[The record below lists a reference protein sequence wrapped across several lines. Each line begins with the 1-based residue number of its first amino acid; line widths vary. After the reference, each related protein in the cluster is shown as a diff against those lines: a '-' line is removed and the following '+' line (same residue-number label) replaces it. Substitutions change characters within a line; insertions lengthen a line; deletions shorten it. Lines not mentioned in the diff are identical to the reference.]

1 MTEFKAPP
9 PPPET
14 FNVPTHS
21 DAAPAVNEPVHE
33 NVQEAAPVEPQTTPV
48 EAAPVPE
55 PMPEVTPEPV
65 EKPVAPV
72 EQPAAA
78 PVTEEVSPVHEEPSV
93 EQSVQTPEQT
103 TSTENSAQPDEKV
116 SPIKQMMQRLT
127 PAQRQGL
134 LAVISV
140 VFGMIFG
147 AVIFGGSNA
156 DPTPVVQG
164 LQGIVSNPDI
174 KTPLKRCGQVEA
186 SAACVLYIMN
196 SLPYEK
202 LAKDFFDSATAVT
215 GRSTTII
222 GWDNVRYGGLKIPP
236 GYFAQIKIPA
246 RQ

>member
-14 FNVPTHS
+14 FNVPLHPGEGATTTEQPLENKVEQQP
-21 DAAPAVNEPVHE
+21 AAPEPVKPAEEVAAAPEPVHE
-33 NVQEAAPVEPQTTPV
+33 QAEAEHVAPSPEKQE
-48 EAAPVPE
+48 
-55 PMPEVTPEPV
+55 
-65 EKPVAPV
+65 EKPVL
-72 EQPAAA
+72 
-78 PVTEEVSPVHEEPSV
+78 EET
-93 EQSVQTPEQT
+93 QS
-103 TSTENSAQPDEKV
+103 QPDTKV
-116 SPIKQMMQRLT
+116 SPIKELLNRLNPT
-127 PAQRQGL
+127 QRQG
-134 LAVISV
+134 VIAIVAV
-140 VFGMIFG
+140 VFGIILG
-147 AVIFGGSNA
+147 AVMFGGSGG

-202 LAKDFFDSATAVT
+202 LAKDFFEAATAVT